1 MPLLP
6 PVIATLLAD
15 TKEFMAKM
23 TEAEHKMGKFG
34 LAADASGTK
43 FSKFANTASTAVV
56 GLGIAIAGGAVD
68 SALKFNEAL
77 DKIQNQAGASS
88 SEIDFLKN
96 AILKVSNETA
106 ISSTNIASAFLQAEK
121 SGLRGAAA
129 FRLVEAASKAAAITG
144 GDVTQTTQT
153 LVGIQNLQIAKG
165 MSVAAVSDL
174 MVEANKRHL
183 GSLDSLTQTLTGKVG
198 GALAAQG
205 VSLAEM
211 AAVSDV
217 ASAAGY
223 ATAKSYTQLAT
234 GLNKIE
240 NPTTRSA
247 KAMAALGINADTL
260 AKIARHPG
268 TGLVDT
274 LQYLETVSKKTGVS
288 MNTLITD
295 TFGPGAVGLVTTL
308 ANHVGTLAKNVNDL
322 SKASASKLDTAFG
335 ITKGQLNFQLNQLR
349 TQAENALKGVGLLL
363 LPAVGDIAKFA
374 ENAVTYFGKH
384 PILKTIFTDA
394 SLTLFAASLAYK
406 VGNALGKLPI
416 IGNLLNKL
424 PGFSKLFGGQ
434 PTAAQAET
442 QIGLLEQIA
451 GNIEAIAGFSEKTA
465 AEGAIADTEMGIS
478 DIEGAAGSF
487 APLLIPLLGG
497 GLLLDLL
504 MKSGKIKTPLAPP
517 GMPTGLQAG
526 QAPKGQS
533 WVTVPLNNTGTIAQ
547 ITSAQS
553 AALDKWRAAQEAN
566 LGVGP
571 NGVVNAQGQST
582 IDQQYINAVKNFAKQ
597 DTQRNYTLTVNIK

>member
-43 FSKFANTASTAVV
+43 FSKFTNSATTAVA
-56 GLGIAIAGGAVD
+56 GLGIAFAGFAVD

-77 DKIQNQAGASS
+77 DKLQNQAGLTKEQADAAGQS
-88 SEIDFLKN
+88 
-96 AILKVSNETA
+96 ILG
-106 ISSTNIASAFLQAEK
+106 ISSATGISSANIAAAYLQVSKAGIK
-121 SGLRGAAA
+121 GAAA
-129 FRLVEAASKAAAITG
+129 QNLVTAAAKQAVVTG
-144 GDVTQTTQT
+144 GDVAQTTQT
-153 LVGIQNLQIAKG
+153 LVGIENLQIAKG

-240 NPTTRSA
+240 NPTARSA
-247 KAMAALGINADTL
+247 KAMASLGINADTL

-322 SKASASKLDTAFG
+322 SKASGTGLNTAFG
-335 ITKGQLNFQLNQLR
+335 VASKQLDTQMKIIETKFVNSATTFGLTLIPYIQTAANDITGAMNYLS
-349 TQAENALKGVGLLL
+349 
-363 LPAVGDIAKFA
+363 
-374 ENAVTYFGKH
+374 KH
-384 PILKTIFTDA
+384 PAAVSNIGDVLGA
-394 SLTLFAASLAYK
+394 VFA
-406 VGNALGKLPI
+406 GALGAKI
-416 IGNLLNKL
+416 A
-424 PGFSKLFGGQ
+424 S
-434 PTAAQAET
+434 
-442 QIGLLEQIA
+442 IGLRIA
-451 GNIEAIAGFSEKTA
+451 SSFGIEAAGIEAGPIGLAIAGAFLTA
-465 AEGAIADTEMGIS
+465 S
-478 DIEGAAGSF
+478 
-487 APLLIPLLGG
+487 LIPKVYSNAETDKQKVRNEMSKNKFLGA
-497 GLLLDLL
+497 LDFLGFTANVATSIAN
-504 MKSGKIKTPLAPP
+504 K
-517 GMPTGLQAG
+517 GLQFLPG
-526 QAPKGQS
+526 GPQIPKIPLIGSSGSSVSTSQRPTMPNYPGPFRNLTTH
-533 WVTVPLNNTGTIAQ
+533 TVRV
-547 ITSAQS
+547 
-553 AALDKWRAAQEAN
+553 K
-566 LGVGP
+566 
-571 NGVVNAQGQST
+571 VV
-582 IDQQYINAVKNFAKQ
+582 K
-597 DTQRNYTLTVNIK
+597 